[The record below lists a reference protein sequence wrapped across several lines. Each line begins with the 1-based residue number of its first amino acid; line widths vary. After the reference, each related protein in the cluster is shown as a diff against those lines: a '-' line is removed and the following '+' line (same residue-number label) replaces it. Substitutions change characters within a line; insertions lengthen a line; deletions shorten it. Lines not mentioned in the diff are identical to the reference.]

1 MLEMIEFNN
10 VIYRYRT
17 ETTECGIVYNLR
29 YGTILIVKGKV
40 KDIIEKSLETGK
52 LLLNTEDKAIN
63 YLLENKVFVRKELD
77 R

>member
-1 MLEMIEFNN
+1 M
-10 VIYRYRT
+10 
-17 ETTECGIVYNLR
+17 YNLR

-52 LLLNTEDKAIN
+52 LLLNTENKAIN